1 MVDVWRVKD
10 RWSFE
15 FVRVQAERVT
25 DASVFIGG
33 SRVAMSSDG
42 VRYFETFEAAKKYA
56 KDRLSQKAERARKE
70 LESVEEHL
78 RHIENVT
85 DENISVSTNRW

>member
-1 MVDVWRVKD
+1 MIDVWRVKD

-33 SRVAMSSDG
+33 SRVALSSDG
-42 VRYFETFEAAKKYA
+42 VRYFTTFDSAKEYA
-56 KDRLSQKAERARKE
+56 IERLSQKAERARKE
-70 LESVEEHL
+70 MDSAEEHL
-78 RHIENVT
+78 RHVKSVT
-85 DENISVSTNRW
+85 GENISISTNRW